1 MAGKYLKTPEKL
13 YDPNE
18 AVALSKLVRSSIQ
31 RRLKELPNL
40 RKEAYQEIFA
50 KYPEAKGFTQG
61 KLQQLLKQN
70 NYDLYRVIKD
80 LPSEQKALRRGLAEF
95 LTTDPNFFDRKGLLD
110 LFSKDLSKLEGKELM
125 KTLKGWDNALS
136 GYKDSTGKVGHHTTL
151 SALTDLMSSVDEKWR
166 LDFNKLAELDGF
178 NIGDEGLIKIAPGVH
193 KPFDTVPG
201 KNTRLV
207 KGKLAETLSKFLP
220 DAKFEKGRLHIVG
233 GVNPKVDAIL
243 DQLAGISTHGEWAG
257 GTVGFKVPPNLKDLS
272 PSEAYKVAR
281 NTLGAEKA
289 IAAHGIKLDKNLNNY
304 LSKSNF
310 NTLDELTEGLSSKFR
325 QPNWQPPNIKDTLI
339 KEVDI
344 ALGQAT
350 AAKPL
355 DVLDQPG
362 TKRVSH
368 LLLDAIE
375 SAKDVGTKISNIPGV
390 KPTLEVAN
398 VVRKNPVVSTVLSA
412 PVISGVI
419 DASESI
425 AAGTDLLKDDYEGK
439 RAKLEKTSDEFKFM
453 SGSTGL
459 ASLRFPLLAPT
470 SLISGAVHLLLENRI
485 KREEK
490 RDKRIENFLNPP
502 NFGQTEIKHYDPYEG
517 ISTL

>member
-1 MAGKYLKTPEKL
+1 MAGKYLKTPQKL

-40 RKEAYQEIFA
+40 RKEAYKEIFA
-50 KYPEAKGFTQG
+50 KYPEAKRFTQG

-151 SALTDLMSSVDEKWR
+151 SALTDLASSVDEKWR

-304 LSKSNF
+304 LNKSNF
-310 NTLDELTEGLSSKFR
+310 NTLDELTDGLSSKFR

-339 KEVDI
+339 KEVDV
-344 ALGQAT
+344 ALNQAT
-350 AAKPL
+350 ATKPL
-355 DVLDQPG
+355 DVLDQPTTTRGLNTVVDEAVDTAEQLLEWRKIAKGGAIAGLGGLSILG
-362 TKRVSH
+362 TGASAAETTARVKIAKETGKPIDEIQAAISTFS
-368 LLLDAIE
+368 LLNDAGSYTGAWAVPGAILS
-375 SAKDVGTKISNIPGV
+375 SAADATNI
-390 KPTLEVAN
+390 
-398 VVRKNPVVSTVLSA
+398 
-412 PVISGVI
+412 VI
-419 DASESI
+419 DEVRNPQ
-425 AAGTDLLKDDYEGK
+425 TEE
-439 RAKLEKTSDEFKFM
+439 EKQRVQEKIDKTIEEQF
-453 SGSTGL
+453 GSTPSA
-459 ASLRFPLLAPT
+459 ASYGML
-470 SLISGAVHLLLENRI
+470 
-485 KREEK
+485 
-490 RDKRIENFLNPP
+490 
-502 NFGQTEIKHYDPYEG
+502 
-517 ISTL
+517 